1 MPSPFPGMDPYLE
14 RPDWFPCLHDG
25 LIFCALESL
34 QSSLPQEYYAQ
45 SSQRV
50 WLEYSRRYVEPDV
63 RVVRSSRT
71 RRRDRQGGVAI
82 AEVETNNPVVVRVET
97 IEHGPFKESYV
108 EVRRREGKK
117 VRIVTSIEVLS
128 PSNKSPGNPGRELY
142 LSKQRE
148 ILGADTHLVE
158 IDLLRGGAHTSAVPH
173 DLAEQ
178 KAGPFDYHVSTHR
191 FDRPQDF
198 LVHPI
203 RLDERLPRIGIPLLD
218 RDPDVHLDLQTM
230 FDRAY
235 DAGPYHREVEYG
247 KDRITPRL
255 RADQAKWVAG
265 LIKSKATRGAK

>member
-1 MPSPFPGMDPYLE
+1 MDPYLE
-14 RPDWFPCLHDG
+14 SPDWFPCLHDG

-34 QSSLPQEYYAQ
+34 QSRLPQEYYAL

-63 RVVRSSRT
+63 EVVRSARPSKRE
-71 RRRDRQGGVAI
+71 RHGGVAV
-82 AEVETNNPVVVRVET
+82 AEVETKNPVVVRVET

-128 PSNKSPGNPGRELY
+128 PSNKSLGNPGRELY

-148 ILGADTHLVE
+148 VLGGDTHLVE
-158 IDLLRGGAHTSAVPH
+158 IDLLRGGAHTSAVPR
-173 DLAEQ
+173 DLAEH
-178 KAGPFDYHVSTHR
+178 KAGPFDYHVSIHR
-191 FDRPQDF
+191 FDQPQDF
-198 LVHPI
+198 LLHPI
-203 RLDERLPRIGIPLLD
+203 RLEERLPVIRIPLLD
-218 RDPDVHLDLQTM
+218 RDPDVNLDLQAM

-235 DAGPYHREVEYG
+235 DAGPYLREVDYG

-255 RADQAKWVAG
+255 RAEQAKWVAG
-265 LIKSKATRGAK
+265 LIKAKATR